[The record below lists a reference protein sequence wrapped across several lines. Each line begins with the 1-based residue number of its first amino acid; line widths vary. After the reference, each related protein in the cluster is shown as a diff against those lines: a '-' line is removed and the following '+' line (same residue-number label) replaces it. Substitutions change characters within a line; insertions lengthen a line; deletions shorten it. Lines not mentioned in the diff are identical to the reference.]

1 MAIDCKVGRQN
12 MEHTGKQRELNGY
25 TKIPNDI
32 LDAMAGVRISGE
44 EGQCLWLILRKIYGW
59 HKEADWI
66 SNSQFVKVTGINK
79 QNVNR
84 AIQKLAK
91 KNMVI
96 KKDYNSKSVYSL
108 QKDVQKWE
116 ASSKKITRPV
126 IQNDYASNPK
136 RLEAVI
142 QNEPHKS
149 IITKETITKENPSD
163 FEKALGVTI
172 ERVIKTID

>member
-1 MAIDCKVGRQN
+1 MAIERNVSRQDRDYFS
-12 MEHTGKQRELNGY
+12 KQHEGY
-25 TKIPNDI
+25 TKIPNNI
-32 LDAMAGVRISGE
+32 LEALTRIRISGE
-44 EGQCLWLILRKIYGW
+44 EGQCLWLILRKTYGW
-59 HKEADWI
+59 HKQEDWI
-66 SNSQFVKVTGINK
+66 SNSQFVKMTGINK

-96 KKDYNSKSVYSL
+96 KKDYNNRSVYSL
-108 QKDVQKWE
+108 QQDVQKWE
-116 ASSKKITRPV
+116 ASSKKITKSV
-126 IQNDYASNPK
+126 IQNDYASNQK

-142 QNEPHKS
+142 QNDEHKS

-172 ERVIKTID
+172 EGVIKTID

>member
-1 MAIDCKVGRQN
+1 MAIERNVSRQDRD
-12 MEHTGKQRELNGY
+12 HFSKQREGY
-25 TKIPNDI
+25 TKIPNNI
-32 LDAMAGVRISGE
+32 LEALTGIRISGE
-44 EGQCLWLILRKIYGW
+44 EGQCLWLILRKTYGW
-59 HKEADWI
+59 HKQEDWI

-96 KKDYNSKSVYSL
+96 KKDYNNRPVYSL
-108 QKDVQKWE
+108 QQDVQKWE
-116 ASSKKITRPV
+116 ASSKKITKSV
-126 IQNDYASNPK
+126 IQNDYASNQK

-172 ERVIKTID
+172 EGVIKTID